1 MPTIVENL
9 WAVGAQIRPIAG
21 GEGVAAP
28 PQEPHLRSRPSAL
41 RPSPPPPNEKNPG
54 HTLVRH
60 SMQCNYDT
68 ADVTALCVEF
78 HLRQSI
84 EELFVKPRSAGSDP

>member
-1 MPTIVENL
+1 MK
-9 WAVGAQIRPIAG
+9 
-21 GEGVAAP
+21 
-28 PQEPHLRSRPSAL
+28 
-41 RPSPPPPNEKNPG
+41 KNPG

-84 EELFVKPRSAGSDP
+84 EELFVKPRSAGSDPWRRWHMPRPPKVYLVPPDHESWKIDPKAR